1 MLIYQHSFVI
11 FGGKRERESFPI
23 DCVFCIET
31 MFFAKKW
38 NSIVE
43 LLWNFFVEVQVEL
56 LGNSISLY
64 FSFFNTFQA

>member
-1 MLIYQHSFVI
+1 
-11 FGGKRERESFPI
+11 
-23 DCVFCIET
+23 

-56 LGNSISLY
+56 LANSISLY
-64 FSFFNTFQA
+64 FSFFNAFQA

>member
-1 MLIYQHSFVI
+1 
-11 FGGKRERESFPI
+11 
-23 DCVFCIET
+23 

-38 NSIVE
+38 NLKVE

-64 FSFFNTFQA
+64 FSFFNGAVALTENNR